1 MVNLPAARIDSDIDP
16 ASDAA
21 PVPRQSGNPFDL
33 SDDVAYGRWRA
44 RKLADTALPA
54 EVLWVDLK
62 DTGSP
67 DATEREQLRERCQRF
82 NMALYRGPADA
93 GRDQVTALGASLGLR
108 HLDDHLCVDED
119 LITSLQVRDSGLHRG
134 YIPYSN
140 KGLQWHTDGY
150 YNPPHQQV
158 RSVLLHCVR
167 PAAEGGENALLD
179 ADLIYIALRDQ
190 DPALIVALQHPQ
202 AMTIPANIDAGREIR
217 PEQSGPVFSLDPRS
231 GDLHTRYTARKRSIA
246 WRDEADTR
254 RAVAAIEAF
263 LQSGNA
269 PVRSVKLA
277 AGEGLVSNN
286 VLHNRRRFRD
296 HHDPANTR
304 LLYRAR
310 YYQRVATTAGNVS
323 PAVEK

>member
-1 MVNLPAARIDSDIDP
+1 MVNSLAANIEPAV
-16 ASDAA
+16 AS
-21 PVPRQSGNPFDL
+21 REGGNPFDL
-33 SDDVAYGRWRA
+33 GDDAAYGRWRA
-44 RKLADTALPA
+44 RKLADAALPA
-54 EVLWVDLK
+54 DALWVDLK
-62 DTGSP
+62 DTGNP
-67 DATEREQLRERCQRF
+67 DAAEREQLQERCRRF

-93 GRDQVTALGASLGLR
+93 SREQVTALGASLGLR

-134 YIPYSN
+134 YIPYSS

-158 RSVLLHCVR
+158 RSVLLHCAR

-179 ADLIYIALRDQ
+179 GDLLYIALRDQ

-202 AMTIPANIDAGREIR
+202 AMTIPANISDGREIR
-217 PEQSGPVFSLDPRS
+217 AEQSGPVFSLDPHT

-246 WRDEADTR
+246 WRDDADTR

-263 LQSGNA
+263 LQSDHA
-269 PVRSVKLA
+269 PVRRARLA

-286 VLHNRRRFRD
+286 VLHNRSAFRD
-296 HHDPANTR
+296 HDDPARTR

-310 YYQRVATTAGNVS
+310 YYQRVA
-323 PAVEK
+323 P